1 MISGQVVVKGMTYRL
16 DYYEPAL
23 VPGKDGD
30 GWESGGSLPI
40 IFSSCEQSQHYVR
53 IAPFIKRFDSP
64 VTAILKQNSNFFSN
78 YFLGG
83 FTSIPSGIGK

>member
-1 MISGQVVVKGMTYRL
+1 MISGQIEVKGMTYRL
-16 DYYEPAL
+16 NYYEPEL
-23 VPGKDGD
+23 VPGKDGK
-30 GWESGGSLPI
+30 ESGGSLPI

-83 FTSIPSGIGK
+83 FPSIPSGIGK